1 MSDMNLCP
9 QLEQKIVT
17 ILRKLLMI
25 EDDIELNP
33 KDDLVQQIG
42 LDSIEAFDAVAVLHE
57 IIGQSIPPTFNPKT
71 SNSVEL
77 LSLYVLQQFGE
88 EAARKIIDVNV
99 DELSMAEADD
109 SL

>member
-1 MSDMNLCP
+1 MPDMNLFP
-9 QLEQKIVT
+9 QLEQKIVA

-33 KDDLVQQIG
+33 KADLVQQIG

-57 IIGQSIPPTFNPKT
+57 IIGQAIPPTFNPKT
-71 SNSVEL
+71 SNSVER
-77 LSLYVLQQFGE
+77 LSLYVLEQFGE
-88 EAARKIIDVNV
+88 EAAQKIIAVDVE
-99 DELSMAEADD
+99 ELNMAEDD